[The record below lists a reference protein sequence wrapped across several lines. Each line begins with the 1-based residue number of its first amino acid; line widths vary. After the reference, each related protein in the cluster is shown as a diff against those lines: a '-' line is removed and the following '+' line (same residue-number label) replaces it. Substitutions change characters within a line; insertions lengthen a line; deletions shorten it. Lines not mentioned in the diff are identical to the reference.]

1 MHLTSPQIALQLDA
15 LHASEA
21 FVFTRVAPGRYE
33 LVASAGVAPAPA
45 LVVLDDEPLAAAAVR
60 DGVRRV
66 ASPDQR
72 RVVAGYAA
80 RSAVL
85 ISPDAQTLVIIGRT
99 SGCLAGVADAELVA
113 SAATL
118 VARVS

>member
-1 MHLTSPQIALQLDA
+1 MHLTSHQIALHLDA

-33 LVASAGVAPAPA
+33 LTASAGACAAPIQ
-45 LVVLDDEPLAAAAVR
+45 VVLDDEPLAAAAVR

-66 ASPDQR
+66 ASPDRR
-72 RVVAGYAA
+72 RVVAGYDA

-85 ISPDAQTLVIIGRT
+85 VSPSADVLVIIGRT
-99 SGCLAGVADAELVA
+99 GGCLAGVANAELVA
-113 SAATL
+113 SATAL
-118 VARVS
+118 VRSVS